1 MIVFDGTKWGLLLGT
16 ALLLMIAGCS
26 KSEGPTS
33 GLVRFDDGTPVT
45 SGSIEF
51 RRLTDKVRF
60 ASRINPQGM
69 FQPTS
74 QEGAVGLP
82 PGTYEVVV
90 VQIVLTED
98 LAFEAHTHGNTVPR
112 RYADYYTSGLK
123 VDIAPNQVKRVE
135 IVVPAD
141 ADPATS
147 ESD

>member
-1 MIVFDGTKWGLLLGT
+1 MIVLAGTKCRLLLGT
-16 ALLLMIAGCS
+16 VLLLTIVGCGTS
-26 KSEGPTS
+26 AGPTS
-33 GLVRFDDGTPVT
+33 GVVRFDDGTPVT

-51 RRLTDKVRF
+51 RRLTDKARF
-60 ASRINPQGM
+60 ASRIDPQGM

-82 PGTYEVVV
+82 PGKYEVVV

-98 LAFEAHTHGNTVPR
+98 LALEAHTHGNTVPR

-123 VDIAPNQVKRVE
+123 VDIAPNQAKRIE

-141 ADPATS
+141 ADPVPQ
-147 ESD
+147 

>member
-16 ALLLMIAGCS
+16 VLLLTIAGCS

-98 LAFEAHTHGNTVPR
+98 LALEAHTHGNTVPR
-112 RYADYYTSGLK
+112 RYADYHTSGIQVTV
-123 VDIAPNQVKRVE
+123 VDNQEKPIEIAIR
-135 IVVPAD
+135 AD
-141 ADPATS
+141 L
-147 ESD
+147 EE